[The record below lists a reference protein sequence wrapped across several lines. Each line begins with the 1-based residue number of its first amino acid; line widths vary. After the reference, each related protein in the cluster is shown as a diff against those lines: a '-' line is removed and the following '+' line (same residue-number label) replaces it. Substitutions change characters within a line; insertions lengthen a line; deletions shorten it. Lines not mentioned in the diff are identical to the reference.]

1 MAIRHLELA
10 SIPNK
15 GDTLYTKEGIYI
27 LHTGSSGLGYFKGVG
42 GEYVHLDRSQLHP
55 KGPKGA
61 WTVLDKG
68 EVTQQ
73 PQTPVAVPKGRG
85 GLRTYEVTVNYH
97 GEIHKTTVYATDG
110 ENAKSRAITKLA
122 GTDLKIG
129 SIAQKSDYA
138 RVRGYFNTN
147 PTRITVQLV

>member
-1 MAIRHLELA
+1 MPIRQLELA

-42 GEYVHLDRSQLHP
+42 GEYVHLDRSQLQP
-55 KGPKGA
+55 KGPKGT

-68 EVTQQ
+68 EVHQQ
-73 PQTPVAVPKGRG
+73 PQAPVALPKGRG
-85 GLRTYEVTVNYH
+85 LRTYVVTVNYH
-97 GEIHKTTVYATDG
+97 GEIHKTTVYATD
-110 ENAKSRAITKLA
+110 EEKAKSRAITKLA
-122 GTDLKIG
+122 GTTLKTG
-129 SIAQKSDYA
+129 PTAQKSDYA